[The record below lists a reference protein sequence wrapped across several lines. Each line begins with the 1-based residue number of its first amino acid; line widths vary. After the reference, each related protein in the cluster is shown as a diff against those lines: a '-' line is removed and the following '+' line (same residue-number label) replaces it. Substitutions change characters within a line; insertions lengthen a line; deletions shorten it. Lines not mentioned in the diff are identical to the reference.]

1 MSGCGCDS
9 VCDAAPDP
17 AYRRALWIAL
27 VLNALMFG
35 VEIVASFAA
44 QSVSLLADAVDFLGD
59 AGNYGVALFV
69 LGMAP
74 LWRSRT
80 ALWKGWL
87 MISYGVFVLGKSAW
101 QWSAGVVPEPAVMG
115 WVSLLAL
122 AVNVGVA
129 VLLYAH
135 RQGDAQ
141 ARSMWLCSRNDA
153 LGNLAVMA
161 AAAGVWATARGW
173 PDIVV
178 ALVLAAL
185 ALSSGVSVIRHAR
198 DELRAGL

>member
-1 MSGCGCDS
+1 MSDCCDS
-9 VCDAAPDP
+9 ACDTPP
-17 AYRRALWIAL
+17 PNPTYRRALWIAL
-27 VLNALMFG
+27 TLNAVMFG

-59 AGNYGVALFV
+59 AANYGVALFV
-69 LGMAP
+69 LGSAP
-74 LWRSRT
+74 VWRSRT
-80 ALWKGWL
+80 ALWKGCV
-87 MISYGVFVLGKSAW
+87 MVAYGVFVLGKSAW
-101 QWSAGVVPEPAVMG
+101 QWSSGVVPEPIMMG

-129 VLLYAH
+129 ALLYAH

-141 ARSMWLCSRNDA
+141 ARSVWLCSRNDA

-161 AAAGVWATARGW
+161 AAAGVWVTTHGW

-178 ALVLAAL
+178 ALVLAGL
-185 ALSSGVSVIRHAR
+185 ALSSGSSVIRHAR
-198 DELRAGL
+198 RELRAT

>member
-87 MISYGVFVLGKSAW
+87 MV
-101 QWSAGVVPEPAVMG
+101 
-115 WVSLLAL
+115 
-122 AVNVGVA
+122 
-129 VLLYAH
+129 
-135 RQGDAQ
+135 
-141 ARSMWLCSRNDA
+141 
-153 LGNLAVMA
+153 
-161 AAAGVWATARGW
+161 ATACSCSANRPGN
-173 PDIVV
+173 
-178 ALVLAAL
+178 
-185 ALSSGVSVIRHAR
+185 GR
-198 DELRAGL
+198 RAWCRNRPSWAG